1 MDARLVYAVQRHAG
15 LTACETAVLVALATC
30 RNRTT
35 GDCFPSVSTIAA
47 LAHVTPRSVKR
58 CIRSLR
64 DIGLLAVERFATGCG
79 RRSRYTFA
87 DALFRD
93 QIDLGGCPLEVPDE
107 LSTDGDEV
115 SPSGDTLSPSMVT
128 GCHGEGTERPLKGDG
143 VSPIKKNEFINS
155 ECRDGA
161 HAQVL
166 TSNAMASLLAHGI
179 PRSFIGTAIGEF
191 ASAGWKTT
199 RGEAVT
205 TATLPA
211 FIVRWWKNERNQGAY
226 LANGGEGIDAPQR
239 AARAYTASD
248 WILCRERCAEYC
260 DGGCAAGVEVPP
272 EHSPAPFPPEEC
284 RHFANIERGKAVM
297 A

>member
-35 GDCFPSVSTIAA
+35 GDCFPSVSTVAA

-87 DALFRD
+87 DALFEN

-115 SPSGDTLSPSMVT
+115 SPSGDTLSPSTVT
-128 GCHGEGTERPLKGDG
+128 GCHGEGTERPLKGDR

-155 ECRDGA
+155 VCESMDT
-161 HAQVL
+161 HTQVADADL
-166 TSNAMASLLAHGI
+166 SGLDALGV
-179 PRSFIGTAIGEF
+179 PRSFTRRMIADLV
-191 ASAGWKTT
+191 ASGWRTT
-199 RGEAVT
+199 KGEAVT
-205 TATLPA
+205 SATLA
-211 FIVRWWKNERNQGAY
+211 AHIVKWWRCERNQGAY
-226 LANGGEGIDAPQR
+226 LANGGEGADAPQR

-248 WILCRERCAEYC
+248 WILCRERCAEYR
-260 DGGCAAGVEVPP
+260 DGGCAAGVAVPP

-284 RHFANIERGKAVM
+284 RHFSNIEQGKAVT